1 MKAFSYSEACRNL
14 SEVLVL
20 AQSEEVE
27 IHERDGTVFCLK
39 SRKISNKSPFDVP
52 GTRTK
57 ATTQDVLDA
66 VRDSRSG

>member
-1 MKAFSYSEACRNL
+1 MKAFSCSGACRNL

-27 IHERDGTVFCLK
+27 IHERDGAVFCLK
-39 SRKISNKSPFDVP
+39 SREISNKSPLDVP

-57 ATTQDVLDA
+57 ATTQDVLDT